1 MERPQPAP
9 VPDPEAVILAKLA
22 KLRSRNG
29 AGPDDLL
36 DLPFEPPRFYSYLL
50 ELLMGTG
57 MTIQ

>member
-1 MERPQPAP
+1 
-9 VPDPEAVILAKLA
+9 VILTKLA
-22 KLRSRNG
+22 KLRSHNG